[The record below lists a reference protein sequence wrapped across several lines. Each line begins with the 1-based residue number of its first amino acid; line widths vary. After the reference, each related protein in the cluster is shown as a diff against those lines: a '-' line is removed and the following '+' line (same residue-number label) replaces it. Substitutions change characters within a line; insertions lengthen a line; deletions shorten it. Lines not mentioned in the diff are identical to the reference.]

1 MSMVW
6 TMTVFFFGFICG
18 MVFLRLLTSWG
29 EGSPVPRAD
38 VKREEK
44 GEGDTLDLE
53 DWDHVLDDLPSFL
66 KRQAE

>member
-44 GEGDTLDLE
+44 GKVIPRISKTGITYSMTYPL
-53 DWDHVLDDLPSFL
+53 S
-66 KRQAE
+66 